1 MEEKTNEINYEK
13 EVVQADQVAKY
24 LFAIMNEEDDLDVY
38 YDKTPAEMEEIVKLV
53 LARFPDKTVASYDPS
68 FTTFGQ
74 VCLNGYNTFGIDFL
88 KALLKR
94 TDEIPRICVKGLIDI
109 IENLMIEN
117 QQLALDQLPEEEQVK
132 IMKSLANSEDLS
144 DEEFLNKL
152 RNSAEINEEIK

>member
-1 MEEKTNEINYEK
+1 MEEKTNEINYDK

-24 LFAIMNEEDDLDVY
+24 LFAIMNGEDDLDVY
-38 YDKTPAEMEEIVKLV
+38 YDKTPEEMNDIVKLV
-53 LARFPDKTVASYDPS
+53 LARFPDKTVASYDPA

-74 VCLNGYNTFGIDFL
+74 VCLNGYHTFGIDFL

-94 TDEIPRICVKGLIDI
+94 TDEIPNICIKGLIDI

-117 QQLALDQLPEEEQVK
+117 QQLALEQLPEEERTK
-132 IMKSLANSEDLS
+132 IMKSLANEEELS

-152 RNSAEINEEIK
+152 KDNEESE